1 MTDTAYDTVVLGGG
15 MAGLAAAER
24 SLEAGRRVV
33 LIEAAPTVGGLA
45 RAITVGG
52 EPIEPYYHH
61 IFPQDHETREL
72 IDRLGM
78 TERLEWRKAPM
89 AVMDHG
95 RALPF
100 DSPLDVL
107 RFRALSL
114 PQRLRLAFGSAYQL
128 VRRDRRRM
136 DTTPVG
142 VDGPRWFGKG
152 AYRKLWQP
160 LLRAKFGDA
169 ADDIAMAWLVAR
181 IRQRAGGRKAGG
193 DKLGYLRGSL
203 GTLATAYAQDIE
215 ARGVEMRTGTRALRL
230 ERTEEGWIV
239 HTEKDGVPTD
249 IQATSVIACL
259 SGPILSR
266 LVELPP
272 AYKAVID
279 AIDYRGIVCAL
290 LELDRPL
297 SGFYW
302 TNVTDRLGLGCV
314 GIIEHTN
321 FIPAERYGGR
331 SLLYLAHYVDRS
343 GPTWTATPEELI
355 GAVEPALRALNP
367 AFEPSW
373 IVNVHLNRDPFAQPV
388 PLAGGPMPR
397 LRFDTGLP
405 GLVHAS
411 LAHVYPDDRGV
422 SKALGLGRRAADYAL
437 ASTTPAADAAPA
449 SASASGLND
458 AAAPTSSR

>member
-1 MTDTAYDTVVLGGG
+1 MTDPRFDTVVLGGG
-15 MAGLAAAER
+15 MSGLAAAER

-78 TERLEWRKAPM
+78 SERLEWRKAPM

-107 RFRALSL
+107 RFRALSF

-136 DTTPVG
+136 DSTPVS
-142 VDGPRWFGKG
+142 VDGPRWFGRG
-152 AYRKLWQP
+152 AYRILWQP
-160 LLRAKFGDA
+160 LMTAKFGDA
-169 ADDIAMAWLVAR
+169 ADEIAMAWLVAR

-203 GTLATAYAQDIE
+203 GTLAVAYANDLE
-215 ARGVEMRTGTRALRL
+215 ARGVEMRTGTKATSL
-230 ERTEEGWIV
+230 TPSDGGWIV
-239 HTEKDGVPTD
+239 ETECDGVPT
-249 IQATSVIACL
+249 TLHTKSVIACL

-272 AYKAVID
+272 AYKAKID

-331 SLLYLAHYVDRS
+331 SLLYLAHYVDRA
-343 GPTWTATPEELI
+343 GPTWIASPEDLI
-355 GAVEPALRALNP
+355 DAVEPALRALNP
-367 AFEPSW
+367 AFDPSW
-373 IVNVHLNRDPFAQPV
+373 IVETHINRDLFAQPV
-388 PLAGGPMPR
+388 PRAGGPMPT
-397 LRFDTGLP
+397 LGMDTGLP

-422 SKALGLGRRAADYAL
+422 SKALGLGRRAADQAL
-437 ASTTPAADAAPA
+437 AGRGGDRSP
-449 SASASGLND
+449 SG
-458 AAAPTSSR
+458 AEPRA

>member
-1 MTDTAYDTVVLGGG
+1 MHGDVDRGVADVRRVAPSVPPNHVDTVVLGGG

-24 SLEAGRRVV
+24 SLVLGSTVV
-33 LIEAAPTVGGLA
+33 LIEAASTVGGLA
-45 RAITVGG
+45 RAITVSG

-61 IFPQDHETREL
+61 IFPQDHETRAL

-78 TERLEWRKAPM
+78 HDRLEWFEAPM
-89 AVMDHG
+89 AVMHHG
-95 RALPF
+95 QPLPF

-136 DTTPVG
+136 DETPVG
-142 VDGPRWFGKG
+142 IEGPRWFGPG
-152 AYRKLWQP
+152 AYRMLWQP

-181 IRQRAGGRKAGG
+181 IRQRAGGRRAGG

-203 GTLATAYAQDIE
+203 GTLAVAYAEDVA
-215 ARGVEMRTGTRALRL
+215 ARGVEMRTGTRATKL
-230 ERTEEGWIV
+230 ERTAAGWTV
-239 HTEKDGVPTD
+239 HTEKDGVTTD
-249 IQATSVIACL
+249 LHATSIIACL

-272 AYKAVID
+272 TYKAAID

-331 SLLYLAHYVDRS
+331 SLLYLAHYVDRN
-343 GPTWTATPEELI
+343 GPTWTASPEELI
-355 GAVEPALRALNP
+355 AAVEPALRSLNP
-367 AFEPSW
+367 AFDPSW
-373 IVNVHLNRDPFAQPV
+373 IVGTHVNRDPFAQPV
-388 PLAGGPMPR
+388 PRAGGPMPN
-397 LRFDTGLP
+397 LGLDTGLP

-422 SKALGLGRRAADYAL
+422 SKALGIGRRAADL
-437 ASTTPAADAAPA
+437 ASST
-449 SASASGLND
+449 
-458 AAAPTSSR
+458 R